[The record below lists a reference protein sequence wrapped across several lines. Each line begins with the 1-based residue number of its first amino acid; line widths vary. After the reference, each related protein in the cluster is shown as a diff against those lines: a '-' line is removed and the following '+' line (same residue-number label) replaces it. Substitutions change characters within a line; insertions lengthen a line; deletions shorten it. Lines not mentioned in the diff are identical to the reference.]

1 MTARREHPAAK
12 YISTSRWRMQA
23 LRSLALLSFLA
34 GLGLLAYGFF
44 VGNLS
49 GADEEPAAV
58 APETFEII
66 APPTRTPTPPRETPT
81 ALSPDAP
88 TPTPTPAP
96 YDGVVARLKIPRFG
110 VDSAIESIGY
120 LAGTENQLDTPRNPR
135 NTGWYNLY
143 DKPGFNGNAVF
154 SAHVDYYP
162 NILGP
167 FNKLSQAE
175 IDDEIIVTMDNGVEY
190 HYRIVKKA
198 RYNVTDIPMGE
209 LVWPSTKPADAEW
222 ITLITCGG
230 EFRAI
235 RPGGPGEYLQ
245 RDVVVAERIKTGT

>member
-1 MTARREHPAAK
+1 MIAGGSPPAAN
-12 YISTSRWRMQA
+12 ISTSRCRMQA

-49 GADEEPAAV
+49 GGSEKAAEA
-58 APETFEII
+58 APQTFEIN
-66 APPTRTPTPPRETPT
+66 APPTRTPTPQRETAT
-81 ALSPDAP
+81 ALPPGAP
-88 TPTPTPAP
+88 SPTPTPAP
-96 YDGVVARLKIPRFG
+96 YDGAVARLKIPRFG
-110 VDSAIESIGY
+110 VDSAIEVIGY
-120 LAGTENQLDTPRNPR
+120 VTGTNQLDVPKDPYK
-135 NTGWYNLY
+135 TGWYDLY
-143 DKPGFNGNAVF
+143 DKPGFSGNAVF

-162 NILGP
+162 DILGP

-175 IDDEIIVTMDNGVEY
+175 IDDEILVTMDNGVEY
-190 HYRIVKKA
+190 RYRVIRKA

-209 LVWPSTKPADAEW
+209 LVWPSTKPAEAEW

-230 EFRAI
+230 QFRAI

-245 RDVVVAERIKTGT
+245 RDIVVAERIKPGS